1 MALSLKASLD
11 TSDCLNLIFTETTGF
26 YSASNTGGWGTPNIV
41 ISTATAATL
50 EIGRAS
56 CRERV

>member
-1 MALSLKASLD
+1 MSRIRTYFL
-11 TSDCLNLIFTETTGF
+11 TGF
-26 YSASNTGGWGTPNIV
+26 TITDADGD
-41 ISTATAATL
+41 ISTATATIN